1 MPLFL
6 KRITN
11 RNCTDREAIQKRL
24 SEYSG
29 LIYKGFGMRE
39 TEQEPEIKLVDWVGS
54 SRDDLKEFPADVQD
68 EMGYALYIAQIGDK
82 HPKAK
87 PLKGFSGVMEIRS
100 NYASNTY
107 RAVYTTKIGDR
118 IYVLHAFQKKS
129 TRGIQTPQKEI
140 DLIKRRLQR
149 AQELAQGG

>member
-1 MPLFL
+1 
-6 KRITN
+6 
-11 RNCTDREAIQKRL
+11 
-24 SEYSG
+24 
-29 LIYKGFGMRE
+29 MRE
-39 TEQEPEIKLVDWVGS
+39 TEQEQEKPVVWVGS
-54 SRDDLKEFPADVQD
+54 SLEDLKEFPAEVQN
-68 EMGYALYIAQIGDK
+68 EMGYALYMAQIGDK

-87 PLKGFSGVMEIRS
+87 PLKGFSGVIKIRS

-107 RAVYTTKIGDR
+107 RAVYTTKIGDA

-129 TRGIQTPQKEI
+129 TRGIQTPRKEI

>member
-1 MPLFL
+1 
-6 KRITN
+6 
-11 RNCTDREAIQKRL
+11 
-24 SEYSG
+24 
-29 LIYKGFGMRE
+29 MRE
-39 TEQEPEIKLVDWVGS
+39 TEQEQEKPLDWVGS
-54 SRDDLKEFPADVQD
+54 SHEDLKEFPADVQD

-100 NYASNTY
+100 NYASDTY
-107 RAVYTTKIGDR
+107 RAVYTTKIGDK

-129 TRGIQTPQKEI
+129 KKGIQTPKKELN
-140 DLIKRRLQR
+140 LIKRRLQR

>member
-1 MPLFL
+1 
-6 KRITN
+6 
-11 RNCTDREAIQKRL
+11 
-24 SEYSG
+24 
-29 LIYKGFGMRE
+29 MRE
-39 TEQEPEIKLVDWVGS
+39 SEQEQGIRPIVWVRS
-54 SRDDLKEFPADVQD
+54 SHNDLKKFPADVQD

-100 NYASNTY
+100 NYASSTY
-107 RAVYTTKIGDR
+107 RAVYTTKIGDV

-129 TRGIQTPQKEI
+129 KRGIGTPRQEI
-140 DLIKRRLQR
+140 ALIRRRLQR

>member
-1 MPLFL
+1 
-6 KRITN
+6 
-11 RNCTDREAIQKRL
+11 
-24 SEYSG
+24 
-29 LIYKGFGMRE
+29 MRE
-39 TEQEPEIKLVDWVGS
+39 TEQEQEKPVVWVGS
-54 SRDDLKEFPADVQD
+54 SRDDLKEFPAEVQD

-140 DLIKRRLQR
+140 HLIKRRLQR
-149 AQELAQGG
+149 TQELVAQGG